1 MRFLFVDQILE
12 LVPGERITATK
23 TMPSGE
29 DVFRDHFPGFPVVPG
44 VLLVE
49 MMAQAGGKCLDATK
63 SRNGKAMLG
72 KIVSASFNQWVR
84 PDEKAVIHAT
94 IGSNRPEYATAK
106 CFVEVNG
113 RKVCSSELFFVF
125 APRDQFSP
133 EYVDEVLE
141 RYLAK
146 CQAGAPEEGNP

>member
-1 MRFLFVDQILE
+1 MKFILVDKILE

-23 TMPSGE
+23 TMHSGE

-49 MMAQAGGKCLDATK
+49 MMAQAAGKCLDATK

-72 KIVSASFNQWVR
+72 KIQSASFNQWVR

-94 IGSNRPEYATAK
+94 VGSNRPEFATAK

-113 RKVCSSELFFVF
+113 RKVCSSDLFFVF

-141 RYLAK
+141 SYLAEH
-146 CQAGAPEEGNP
+146 QAGAAERGIS